1 MDYELQ
7 FKIYKDKKMAKYLK
21 ENSEWY
27 KYLNRSSNNYKVF
40 LSTFKKYN
48 RGEQTN
54 KFNSAVDTIETVN
67 SIFKILN

>member
-1 MDYELQ
+1 MDFELQ

-27 KYLNRSSNNYKVF
+27 KYLNRNSDNYKLF
-40 LSTFKKYN
+40 LSSYKKNN
-48 RGEQTN
+48 RSEQTN
-54 KFNSAVDTIETVN
+54 KFNKAVDTIETVN

>member
-27 KYLNRSSNNYKVF
+27 KHLNRSSDNYKMF
-40 LSTFKKYN
+40 LSQFKKYN
-48 RGEQTN
+48 QSVRTT
-54 KFNSAVDTIETVN
+54 KFNGAVDTLDTVN
-67 SIFKILN
+67 SIFKIIH

>member
-27 KYLNRSSNNYKVF
+27 KYLNRSSDNYKLF
-40 LSTFKKYN
+40 LSNYKKYN
-48 RGEQTN
+48 RNEQTS
-54 KFNSAVDTIETVN
+54 KFNNAVDTIETVN